1 MFFVC
6 AWIPIDFQTKSHFDI
21 CDYLQDLNIKTKN
34 KHGSKFTY
42 HPCVISPY
50 RKAIINFESA
60 SLKVLTLILLN
71 IKKLCCPQQNVMWR
85 FVIIFFLINAGPFL
99 LHCLNNKVVLITMP
113 RLCNDERHQLFGSSS
128 LRKRIFCAIL
138 VWKCVLSRLLY

>member
-1 MFFVC
+1 MYFVC
-6 AWIPIDFQTKSHFDI
+6 AWISSDFQTKSNFNI
-21 CDYLQDLNIKTKN
+21 FDYLQGLNIKTKN

-85 FVIIFFLINAGPFL
+85 FVMGFF
-99 LHCLNNKVVLITMP
+99 
-113 RLCNDERHQLFGSSS
+113 
-128 LRKRIFCAIL
+128 
-138 VWKCVLSRLLY
+138 